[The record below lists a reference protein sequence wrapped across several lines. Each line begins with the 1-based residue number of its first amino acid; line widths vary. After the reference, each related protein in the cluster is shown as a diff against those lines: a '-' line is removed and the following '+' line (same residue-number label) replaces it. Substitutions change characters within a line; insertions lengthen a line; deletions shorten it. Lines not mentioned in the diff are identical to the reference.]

1 MIWFLVALAV
11 VIGAL
16 ILWTAYVAR
25 GVERWVPMDGR
36 QVEVPGVRIHYV
48 EMGPADAPAIVM
60 IHGIMS
66 QLRVFTYALAG
77 RLASDRRVIVMD
89 RPGWGYSVLTGPR
102 LDIRGQADAVAAAI
116 LALGLEK
123 PLLVGHSMGG
133 AVSLALAF
141 RHPRPGW
148 GYSVLTG
155 PRLDIRGQADAVAA
169 AILALGL
176 EKPLLVGHSM
186 GGAVSLALAFR
197 HPGAVRALGL
207 IAPYT
212 QPIDQPPEPLKG
224 LVIPAVLRPLIAWTI
239 AVPLS
244 MRTGRAKTVAV
255 FAPDPLPED
264 FPIKAGGALAI
275 RPASFQ
281 MGCYEIEMA
290 PEVMKAQAPRY
301 GEIAIP
307 VSILYGRQD
316 ALLDPELHGRK
327 TASAIPNG
335 AVEMLDG
342 GHMLPVTHVD
352 ATEAWL
358 RKL

>member
-89 RPGWGYSVLTGPR
+89 
-102 LDIRGQADAVAAAI
+102 
-116 LALGLEK
+116 
-123 PLLVGHSMGG
+123 
-133 AVSLALAF
+133 
-141 RHPRPGW
+141 RPGW

>member
-36 QVEVPGVRIHYV
+36 QLEVPGVRIHYV

-102 LDIRGQADAVAAAI
+102 LDLRGQADAVAAAI
-116 LALGLEK
+116 RALGLEK
-123 PLLVGHSMGG
+123 PLLIGHSMGG

-141 RHPRPGW
+141 RHP
-148 GYSVLTG
+148 
-155 PRLDIRGQADAVAA
+155 D
-169 AILALGL
+169 
-176 EKPLLVGHSM
+176 
-186 GGAVSLALAFR
+186 
-197 HPGAVRALGL
+197 AVRALGL

-224 LVIPAVLRPLIAWTI
+224 LVVPAPLRPLIAWTI

-244 MRTGRAKTVAV
+244 MRTGKAKTVAV
-255 FAPDPLPED
+255 FAPDPVPDD

-301 GEIAIP
+301 GEIAVP

-327 TASAIPNG
+327 TASDIPNG
-335 AVEMLDG
+335 AIEMLDG

>member
-77 RLASDRRVIVMD
+77 RLANDRRVIVMD
-89 RPGWGYSVLTGPR
+89 
-102 LDIRGQADAVAAAI
+102 
-116 LALGLEK
+116 
-123 PLLVGHSMGG
+123 
-133 AVSLALAF
+133 
-141 RHPRPGW
+141 RPGW

-224 LVIPAVLRPLIAWTI
+224 LVIPAPLRPLIAWTI

-327 TASAIPNG
+327 TASAIPHG
-335 AVEMLDG
+335 AIEMLDG

>member
-141 RHPRPGW
+141 RHP
-148 GYSVLTG
+148 
-155 PRLDIRGQADAVAA
+155 
-169 AILALGL
+169 
-176 EKPLLVGHSM
+176 
-186 GGAVSLALAFR
+186 
-197 HPGAVRALGL
+197 GAVRALGL

-224 LVIPAVLRPLIAWTI
+224 LVIPAPLRPLIAWTI

-327 TASAIPNG
+327 TASAIPHG
-335 AVEMLDG
+335 AIEMLDG

>member
-141 RHPRPGW
+141 RHP
-148 GYSVLTG
+148 
-155 PRLDIRGQADAVAA
+155 
-169 AILALGL
+169 
-176 EKPLLVGHSM
+176 
-186 GGAVSLALAFR
+186 
-197 HPGAVRALGL
+197 GAVRALGL

-224 LVIPAVLRPLIAWTI
+224 LVIPALLRPLIAWTI

-327 TASAIPNG
+327 TASAIPHG
-335 AVEMLDG
+335 AIEMLDG

>member
-1 MIWFLVALAV
+1 MLWGLIVILSLLLAALV
-11 VIGAL
+11 
-16 ILWTAYVAR
+16 LWSAHVAR

-36 QVEVPGVRIHYV
+36 QVEVPGVRMHVV

-77 RLASDRRVIVMD
+77 RLAGDHRVIVMD
-89 RPGWGYSVLTGPR
+89 RPGWGYSTLTGPR
-102 LDIRGQADAVAAAI
+102 LDLSAQADAVAAAI
-116 LALGLEK
+116 ARLGLEK

-133 AVSLALAF
+133 AVSLALAL
-141 RHPRPGW
+141 RHP
-148 GYSVLTG
+148 
-155 PRLDIRGQADAVAA
+155 Q
-169 AILALGL
+169 
-176 EKPLLVGHSM
+176 
-186 GGAVSLALAFR
+186 
-197 HPGAVRALGL
+197 AVRALGL

-212 QPIDQPPEPLKG
+212 QPIDTPPEPLKG
-224 LVIPAVLRPLIAWTI
+224 LLVPAPLRPLIAWTI

-244 MRTGRAKTVAV
+244 MRTGKAKTMAV

-275 RPASFQ
+275 RPKSFEQ
-281 MGCYEIEMA
+281 GCYEIEMA
-290 PEVMKAQAPRY
+290 PGAMKVQAPRY

-316 ALLDPELHGRK
+316 ALLDPELHGGK
-327 TASAIPNG
+327 TASDVQNG
-335 AVEMLDG
+335 AIELLDG

>member
-16 ILWTAYVAR
+16 VLWSAYVSR

-77 RLASDRRVIVMD
+77 RLAGDRRVIVMD
-89 RPGWGYSVLTGPR
+89 
-102 LDIRGQADAVAAAI
+102 
-116 LALGLEK
+116 
-123 PLLVGHSMGG
+123 
-133 AVSLALAF
+133 
-141 RHPRPGW
+141 RPGW

-224 LVIPAVLRPLIAWTI
+224 LVIPAPLRPLIAWTI

-244 MRTGRAKTVAV
+244 MRSGKAKTVAV

-327 TASAIPNG
+327 TASAIPHG
-335 AVEMLDG
+335 AIEMLDG

>member
-1 MIWFLVALAV
+1 MLWGLIIFVLALLA
-11 VIGAL
+11 AL
-16 ILWTAYVAR
+16 ILWSAYVSR

-48 EMGPADAPAIVM
+48 EMGPVDAPAIVM

-102 LDIRGQADAVAAAI
+102 LDLRGQADAVAAAI
-116 LALGLEK
+116 RALGLEK

-133 AVSLALAF
+133 AVSLALAL
-141 RHPRPGW
+141 RHP
-148 GYSVLTG
+148 
-155 PRLDIRGQADAVAA
+155 D
-169 AILALGL
+169 
-176 EKPLLVGHSM
+176 
-186 GGAVSLALAFR
+186 
-197 HPGAVRALGL
+197 AVRALGL

-212 QPIDQPPEPLKG
+212 QPIDKPPEPLKG
-224 LVIPAVLRPLIAWTI
+224 LVVPAPLRRLIAWTI

-244 MRTGRAKTVAV
+244 MRTGKAKTVAV
-255 FAPDPLPED
+255 FAPDPVPED

-327 TASAIPNG
+327 TATDIPNG
-335 AVEMLDG
+335 AIEMLDG

-358 RKL
+358 RTL

>member
-1 MIWFLVALAV
+1 MFWGLIIFILALLAALV
-11 VIGAL
+11 
-16 ILWTAYVAR
+16 LWSAYVSR

-48 EMGPADAPAIVM
+48 EMGPVDAPAVVM

-102 LDIRGQADAVAAAI
+102 LDLRGQADAVAAAI
-116 LALGLEK
+116 RALGLEK
-123 PLLVGHSMGG
+123 PLLIGHSMGG

-141 RHPRPGW
+141 RHP
-148 GYSVLTG
+148 
-155 PRLDIRGQADAVAA
+155 D
-169 AILALGL
+169 
-176 EKPLLVGHSM
+176 
-186 GGAVSLALAFR
+186 
-197 HPGAVRALGL
+197 AVRALGL

-224 LVIPAVLRPLIAWTI
+224 LVVPAPLRPLIAWTI

-244 MRTGRAKTVAV
+244 MRTGKAKTVAV
-255 FAPDPLPED
+255 FAPDPVPDD

-301 GEIAIP
+301 GEIAVP

-327 TASAIPNG
+327 TASDIPNG
-335 AVEMLDG
+335 AIEMLDG

>member
-1 MIWFLVALAV
+1 MLWGLIIFVLALLAALV
-11 VIGAL
+11 
-16 ILWTAYVAR
+16 LWSAYVVR

-36 QVEVPGVRIHYV
+36 QIEVPGVLMHVV
-48 EMGPADAPAIVM
+48 EIGPVDAPAIVM

-77 RLASDRRVIVMD
+77 RLAADHRVIVMD
-89 RPGWGYSVLTGPR
+89 RPGWGYSTLSGPR
-102 LDIRGQADAVAAAI
+102 LDLNAQADAVAAAI
-116 LALGLEK
+116 AKLGLEK

-133 AVSLALAF
+133 AVSLALAL
-141 RHPRPGW
+141 RHP
-148 GYSVLTG
+148 
-155 PRLDIRGQADAVAA
+155 
-169 AILALGL
+169 
-176 EKPLLVGHSM
+176 E
-186 GGAVSLALAFR
+186 
-197 HPGAVRALGL
+197 AVRGLGL
-207 IAPYT
+207 IAPLT
-212 QPIDQPPEPLKG
+212 QPIDQAPAPLKG
-224 LVIPAVLRPLIAWTI
+224 LVVPAPLRPLIAWTI

-244 MRTGRAKTVAV
+244 MRTGKAKTVQV

-281 MGCYEIEMA
+281 MGAFEIDHA
-290 PEVMKAQAPRY
+290 PGAMQAQAPRY

-327 TASAIPNG
+327 TASDVQNG
-335 AVEMLDG
+335 TIELLDG
-342 GHMLPVTHVD
+342 GHMLPVTRVD
-352 ATEAWL
+352 ATETWL